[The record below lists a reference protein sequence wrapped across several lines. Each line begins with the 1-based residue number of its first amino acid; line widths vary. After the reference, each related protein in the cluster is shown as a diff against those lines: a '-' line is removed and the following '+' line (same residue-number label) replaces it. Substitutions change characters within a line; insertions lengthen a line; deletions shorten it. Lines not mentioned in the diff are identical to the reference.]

1 MLGLLLARDGNGG
14 GGIRSL
20 EVMVGGGRTWP
31 WRGTRTE
38 SGVVESEPRDGG
50 ATHHRAIIYA
60 SLRCGGIRSLELGGV
75 LALLRTAH
83 AATGGAYGERASE
96 GTQSFRKRLTGLAL
110 VGVLLEVVGSINDGA
125 CKEWVS

>member
-1 MLGLLLARDGNGG
+1 MAWNTYG
-14 GGIRSL
+14 
-20 EVMVGGGRTWP
+20 V
-31 WRGTRTE
+31 
-38 SGVVESEPRDGG
+38 GVVVSEPRDGG

-60 SLRCGGIRSLELGGV
+60 SLRCGGTRSLELGGV